1 MKNLSF
7 SLALLFLLCACNSS
21 DKKTDK
27 NSLAI
32 NYVNQDFS
40 EGKEIYNDFCAQ
52 CHMPNGKGMPKV
64 IPPLAKSDFLI
75 NNREESIKVIKYGL
89 SGEITVN
96 GEHYNSV
103 MEAQG
108 LSNEEIANV
117 MNYITNSWGNKNTS
131 LITEEEVSKVE
142 R

>member
-7 SLALLFLLCACNSS
+7 ILTLVLLVSACNSS
-21 DKKTDK
+21 DRKTVQNFNTK
-27 NSLAI
+27 S
-32 NYVNQDFS
+32 QDFS
-40 EGKEIYNDFCAQ
+40 EGKDIYNDFCIQ
-52 CHMPNGKGMPKV
+52 CHMANGKGVPKV
-64 IPPLAKSDFLI
+64 FPPLAKSDYLKNYRI
-75 NNREESIKVIKYGL
+75 ESIKAIKYGL

-96 GEHYNSV
+96 GEKYNTAMAS
-103 MEAQG
+103 QG
-108 LSNEEIANV
+108 LTNKEIAAV

>member
-7 SLALLFLLCACNSS
+7 ILTLVLLVSACNSS
-21 DKKTDK
+21 DRKIVQNFNTK
-27 NSLAI
+27 S
-32 NYVNQDFS
+32 QDFS
-40 EGKEIYNDFCAQ
+40 EGKDIYNDFCIQ
-52 CHMPNGKGMPKV
+52 CHMANGKGVPKV
-64 IPPLAKSDFLI
+64 FPPLAKSDYLKNYRI
-75 NNREESIKVIKYGL
+75 ESIKAIKYGL

-96 GEHYNSV
+96 GEKYNTAMAS
-103 MEAQG
+103 QG
-108 LSNEEIANV
+108 LTNKEIAAV

>member
-7 SLALLFLLCACNSS
+7 ILTLVLLVSACNSS
-21 DKKTDK
+21 DRKIVQNFNTK
-27 NSLAI
+27 S
-32 NYVNQDFS
+32 QDFS
-40 EGKEIYNDFCAQ
+40 EGKDIYNDFCIQ
-52 CHMPNGKGMPKV
+52 CHMANGKGVPKV
-64 IPPLAKSDFLI
+64 FPPLAKSEYLKNYRI
-75 NNREESIKVIKYGL
+75 ESIKAIKYGL

-96 GEHYNSV
+96 GEKYNTAMAS
-103 MEAQG
+103 QG
-108 LSNEEIANV
+108 LTNKEIAAV

>member
-7 SLALLFLLCACNSS
+7 ILTLVLLVSACNSS
-21 DKKTDK
+21 DRKIVQNFNTK
-27 NSLAI
+27 S
-32 NYVNQDFS
+32 QDFS
-40 EGKEIYNDFCAQ
+40 EGKDIYNDFCIQ
-52 CHMPNGKGMPKV
+52 CHMANGKGVPKV
-64 IPPLAKSDFLI
+64 FPPLAKSDFLKNYRI
-75 NNREESIKVIKYGL
+75 ESIKAIKYGL

-96 GEHYNSV
+96 GEKYNTAMAS
-103 MEAQG
+103 QG
-108 LSNEEIANV
+108 LTNKEIAAV

>member
-7 SLALLFLLCACNSS
+7 SLALIFLVCACNSS

-27 NSLAI
+27 NSLAV
-32 NYVNQDFS
+32 NYVNQNFS

-75 NNREESIKVIKYGL
+75 KNRLESIKAIKYGL

-96 GEHYNSV
+96 GELYNSV
-103 MEAQG
+103 MAAQG
-108 LSNEEIANV
+108 LSNKEIADV
-117 MNYITNSWGNKNTS
+117 MNYISNNWGNINTV
-131 LITEEEVSKVE
+131 LATEKEVQNIE

>member
-7 SLALLFLLCACNSS
+7 ILTLVLLVSACNSS
-21 DKKTDK
+21 DRKIVQNFNTK
-27 NSLAI
+27 S
-32 NYVNQDFS
+32 QDFS
-40 EGKEIYNDFCAQ
+40 EGKDIYNDFCIQ
-52 CHMPNGKGMPKV
+52 CHMANGKGVPKV
-64 IPPLAKSDFLI
+64 FPPLAKSDYLKNYRI
-75 NNREESIKVIKYGL
+75 ESIKAIKYGL

-96 GEHYNSV
+96 GEKYNTSI
-103 MEAQG
+103 ASQG
-108 LSNEEIANV
+108 LTNKEIAAV

>member
-7 SLALLFLLCACNSS
+7 ILTLVLLVSACNSS
-21 DKKTDK
+21 DRKIVQNFNTK
-27 NSLAI
+27 S
-32 NYVNQDFS
+32 QDFS
-40 EGKEIYNDFCAQ
+40 EGKDIYNDFCIQ
-52 CHMPNGKGMPKV
+52 CHMTNGKGVPKV
-64 IPPLAKSDFLI
+64 FPPLAKSDYLKNYRI
-75 NNREESIKVIKYGL
+75 ESIKAIKYGL

-96 GEHYNSV
+96 GEKYNTAMAS
-103 MEAQG
+103 QG
-108 LSNEEIANV
+108 LTNKEIAAV